1 MESDTPTIGELC
13 QPDATAFFVPSR
25 FGFLTRQFLT
35 LSQGLYGLGR
45 FAFLTVSV
53 GIAKIFRSRNV
64 VWPEIRRQVLNGG
77 VRQIPIATFM
87 ALALGFV
94 VSGQLHVLKTVIG
107 VKSQTYAGGAMVTV
121 VIRELGCMA
130 ITLLALARNGAAMVI
145 ELGAALV
152 KGETMALQ
160 AAGVDP
166 VHYLVVPRVIG
177 QSLSVFCLTFGFN
190 ALATASAYLFMYALG
205 FTLPLGEYLDQLS
218 TYLRPLDF
226 LFLVIK
232 PALFGAV
239 VGCVCCQQGLMRPT
253 KLEHIASATT
263 TAVVVTLVVCVLLN
277 GLFVGLFYLI

>member
-1 MESDTPTIGELC
+1 VESDTPTFGEAR
-13 QPDATAFFVPSR
+13 QPDATAFFAPSR

-45 FAFLTVSV
+45 FAFLTISV

-94 VSGQLHVLKTVIG
+94 VAGQLHVLKTVIG

-130 ITLLALARNGAAMVI
+130 ITLLALARNGTAMV
-145 ELGAALV
+145 GAARV
-152 KGETMALQ
+152 KGEITALQ

-177 QSLSVFCLTFGFN
+177 QSLSVFCLAFGFN
-190 ALATASAYLFMYALG
+190 VLATVSAYLFMYALG

-226 LFLVIK
+226 LFLIIK

-277 GLFVGLFYLI
+277 GLFVGLFYLV